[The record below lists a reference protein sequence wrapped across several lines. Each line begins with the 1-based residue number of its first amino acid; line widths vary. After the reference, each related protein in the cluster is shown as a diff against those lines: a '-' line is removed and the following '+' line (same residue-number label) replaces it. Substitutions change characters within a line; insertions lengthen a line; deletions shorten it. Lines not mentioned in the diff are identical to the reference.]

1 MERFLHSLAVLALA
15 CLTMT
20 GCVSFLARPD
30 SSRFFTLTPLAE
42 TDAAA
47 RNSSATQQLF
57 LGIGPV
63 KFPAYL
69 DRDELVT
76 RITQN
81 RFEISETDRW
91 IEPLEENFTRV
102 LAQNLSALL
111 RSDRIA
117 WYPWQNSQRPS
128 YQVEIEVLRFEP
140 NAAQD
145 VQLSAR
151 WAVIDSSNKQ
161 LLSVKESR
169 VIRQTKAKSSEASVA
184 ALSEALGDF
193 SREIADAVQAIAGQR
208 KP

>member
-1 MERFLHSLAVLALA
+1 MGQFRPLLMVLALA
-15 CLTMT
+15 CLTT
-20 GCVSFLARPD
+20 GCTIFSPRPD
-30 SSRFFTLTPLAE
+30 PSRFFTLTPLAE
-42 TDAAA
+42 TEAATS
-47 RNSSATQQLF
+47 NPSETQPLF
-57 LGIGPV
+57 LGVGPV
-63 KFPAYL
+63 KFPSYL

-81 RFEISETDRW
+81 RFSISEHDRW

-111 RSDRIA
+111 RSDRII
-117 WYPWQNSQRPS
+117 WYPWQSTQRPS
-128 YQVEIEVLRFEP
+128 YQVEIEVVRFEP

-145 VQLSAR
+145 VQLSAH
-151 WAVIDSSNKQ
+151 WAVIDSSSKQ

-169 VIRQTKAKSSEASVA
+169 LIRQTKAKSSEASVA

-193 SREIADAVQAIAGQR
+193 SREIADTVQVIAGRR